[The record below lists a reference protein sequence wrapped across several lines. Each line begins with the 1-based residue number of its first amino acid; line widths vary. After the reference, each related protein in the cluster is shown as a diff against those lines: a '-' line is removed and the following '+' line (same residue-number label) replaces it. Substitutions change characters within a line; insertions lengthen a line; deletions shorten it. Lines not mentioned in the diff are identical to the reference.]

1 MCGEEERKRQGAK
14 SERIKMEKIVKE

>member
-1 MCGEEERKRQGAK
+1 MCGEEERKRQGEK